1 MNRIETNRGR
11 TARSRAARMD
21 GSALARLAFGV
32 AAACAIALSPLAAK
46 AEYPDKPI
54 RMVIPFAAG
63 GTTDLL
69 ARAIGQHLAQAW
81 GQPVVSENRVGA
93 NGIIAA
99 EMVAKSPGDGYT
111 LHLVAMGHAINPLI
125 YKKIPFD
132 ADKDFTPIS
141 LIATFPQLVLVHPSV
156 PAQSL
161 KELIALAK
169 KSPKGLTYASGG
181 NGSSQHLAGA
191 LFTYM
196 AGIDM
201 NHIPYKGGA
210 PALMDV
216 LGGNVNMMIIQPT
229 SKEQITSGQLRALAI
244 SSNKRSSNYP
254 DVPTVAEA
262 GVPGYQSVAW
272 YGLVGPKD
280 MPPDV
285 LKKISDEVAK
295 ASQTDAV
302 KKIIEAQGG
311 DLVAG
316 SAKEFKD
323 FIDAERKRY
332 AEIVKAS
339 GMQVN

>member
-1 MNRIETNRGR
+1 
-11 TARSRAARMD
+11 
-21 GSALARLAFGV
+21 
-32 AAACAIALSPLAAK
+32 
-46 AEYPDKPI
+46 
-54 RMVIPFAAG
+54 
-63 GTTDLL
+63 
-69 ARAIGQHLAQAW
+69 
-81 GQPVVSENRVGA
+81 
-93 NGIIAA
+93 
-99 EMVAKSPGDGYT
+99 
-111 LHLVAMGHAINPLI
+111 
-125 YKKIPFD
+125 
-132 ADKDFTPIS
+132 
-141 LIATFPQLVLVHPSV
+141 
-156 PAQSL
+156 
-161 KELIALAK
+161 
-169 KSPKGLTYASGG
+169 
-181 NGSSQHLAGA
+181 
-191 LFTYM
+191 
-196 AGIDM
+196 M

>member
-156 PAQSL
+156 PANSL

-311 DLVAG
+311 DLVAS

>member
-1 MNRIETNRGR
+1 MKRIDMGR
-11 TARSRAARMD
+11 AVL
-21 GSALARLAFGV
+21 GL
-32 AAACAIALSPLAAK
+32 AAACAMALSPLAAR

-54 RMVIPFAAG
+54 RMIIPFAAG

-99 EMVAKSPGDGYT
+99 EIVAKSPGDGYT

-141 LIATFPQLVLVHPSV
+141 LIATFPQLVLTHPSV
-156 PAQSL
+156 PAKNL
-161 KELIALAK
+161 AELIALAK
-169 KSPKGLTYASGG
+169 KSPKTLTYASGG

-191 LFTYM
+191 LFTHM

-201 NHIPYKGGA
+201 IHVPYKGGA

-216 LGGNVNMMIIQPT
+216 LGGSVNMMIVQPT
-229 SKEQITSGQLRALAI
+229 SKEQITSGQLRALAV
-244 SSNKRSSNYP
+244 SSKTRSRSYP
-254 DVPTVAEA
+254 DVPTVDEA

-280 MPPDV
+280 MPADV
-285 LKKISDEVAK
+285 LKKISDEVTK
-295 ASQTDAV
+295 AAQTEGV
-302 KKIIEAQGG
+302 KKIIDSQGG

-316 SAKEFKD
+316 TPTQFAG

-332 AEIVKAS
+332 ETIVRES
-339 GMQVN
+339 GMQVD